1 MPELGGSTA
10 RQADEARQ
18 AGSMYDELRE
28 TGTPRVNLLLV
39 GPDAVTRR
47 AVTLIVGDRDE
58 PIWSWRA
65 GDPFLFP
72 AVGPGGTIVL
82 HDVGALPYADQVQ
95 LLAWLEE
102 AVGHTHLISTT
113 PRSLL
118 PDVLNGTF
126 SEALFYRLNT
136 VCLKPTD

>member
-1 MPELGGSTA
+1 MPDLGRSTA
-10 RQADEARQ
+10 HPADEARR
-18 AGSMYDELRE
+18 AGSMHDELRE

-47 AVTLIVGDRDE
+47 AVTLIVRDRDE

-65 GDPFLFP
+65 GEPFLFP

-82 HDVGALPYADQVQ
+82 HNVGALPYADQVR

-102 AVGHTHLISTT
+102 AGGRTHLISTT

-118 PDVLNGTF
+118 PDVLSGTF

-136 VCLKPTD
+136 VCLKAAE